1 MFDYLA
7 LAVATRL
14 TPAADASPAA
24 DPTTAATDFWHTA
37 AKWFLGIPLKVLII
51 LAVSAATIFI
61 CHRIINKGVNKL
73 ILRGTADDDRPTR
86 RAADTSDL
94 SDLLLS
100 QRRRQRAEA
109 IGALLK
115 SAVTAFVVC
124 CAVLMVLP
132 IFGVNIVPLLASAS
146 VLGVALGF
154 GPQGLVKDYPA
165 GTFIVIE
172 DQYGVGDLV
181 DISGVLGTVE
191 DVSLR
196 VTRLRDLTGVVW
208 YVRNGEILTVANR
221 SQGWTLATADI
232 PVAADTDL
240 DRVRAV
246 VSEVGK
252 DMMADPSLDASLL
265 ESPRF
270 AGVESGSGEAVFVRV
285 VAKAAPEMQLSV
297 SRTLRERLQRGLD
310 QAGITIPVVNRMMSP
325 GAGGTAG
332 TGGTGAGGGASGSA
346 RSGA

>member
-1 MFDYLA
+1 MLA
-7 LAVATRL
+7 ELVPVGALRLAT
-14 TPAADASPAA
+14 TPAASPTPAE
-24 DPTTAATDFWHTA
+24 PPSSGTDVWHSVT
-37 AKWFLGIPLKVLII
+37 KWFVGIPLQLLII
-51 LAVSAATIFI
+51 VAVSVAIIFI
-61 CHRIINKGVNKL
+61 SHRLINKGVERL
-73 ILRGTADDDRPTR
+73 IARAAVAEQQTPR
-86 RAADTSDL
+86 RAVDTGELTDG
-94 SDLLLS
+94 LLG

-109 IGALLK
+109 IGALLR

-132 IFGVNIVPLLASAS
+132 LFGVNIVPLLASAS

-154 GPQGLVKDYPA
+154 GAQGLVKDYLA
-165 GTFIVIE
+165 GIFIVVE

-240 DRVRAV
+240 DKVRAV
-246 VSEVGK
+246 VSQVSK
-252 DMMADPSLDASLL
+252 DMMADPALDNSLLDA
-265 ESPRF
+265 PRY
-270 AGVESGSGEAVFVRV
+270 AGVESVSGEAVFVRV
-285 VAKAAPEMQLSV
+285 VAKAAPEKQLPV
-297 SRTLRERLQRGLD
+297 GRALREQLKQGFD
-310 QAGITIPVVNRMMSP
+310 EAGITIPVVNRMMTP
-325 GAGGTAG
+325 GGAPAAAPKGAS
-332 TGGTGAGGGASGSA
+332 GGTGAGGAST
-346 RSGA
+346 